1 MTNFIINSALLDT
14 IADTLVKTGI
24 IVIADFLPKKLTSA
38 LYNFVTSLPDSEFKQ
53 AGIGRQNDLQLNTQI
68 RSDQT
73 RWLNQSSEPEQA
85 YLIIMEQLRH
95 QLNEHLFLGLKDYES
110 HFAHYAIGSQY
121 HQHLDAFQGQ
131 SNRIVTSVFYLN
143 PDWTDNDGGQLVVFN
158 PENQQQETLRILP
171 SFGTLVLF
179 LSERFPHEVLIA
191 QRERYS
197 ISGWFRIDK
206 PLIS

>member
-73 RWLNQSSEPEQA
+73 RWLNQNSEPEQA

-95 QLNEHLFLGLKDYES
+95 QLNERLFLGLKDYES

>member
-38 LYNFVTSLPDSEFKQ
+38 LYNFVTSLTDSEFKQ

-73 RWLNQSSEPEQA
+73 RWLNQNSEPEQA

>member
-95 QLNEHLFLGLKDYES
+95 QLNERLFLGLKDYES

>member
-73 RWLNQSSEPEQA
+73 RWLNQNSEPEQA